1 MFFKIGEFSRLT
13 GISVDTLRYYERCGL
28 LTPRVD
34 EANSYRLYTE
44 QDFLALFHLR
54 QLRGLELPL
63 AEIKEYRAE
72 GCSLEEQL
80 EGLTDRCARID
91 EELHRLQLLRQ
102 RCAAAARMIH
112 KVKEN
117 LGKVAEVNCTA
128 AYHLLF
134 CTLEHL
140 PPERVAPLV
149 EKWVSAMPFVGY
161 FVSLAPEELGSAPQA
176 LKFGLSAD
184 LRYVGEF
191 GLPIVP
197 PVKAMKGGAGVQYTL
212 AVEDVFSLTEREMKP
227 ALDYA
232 ARNHFVILDDVCFA
246 VDAVEMRKNAPPL
259 YYLNM
264 RFPVKYL

>member
-34 EANSYRLYTE
+34 EANGYRLYTE

-54 QLRGLELPL
+54 QLRGLEMPL
-63 AEIKEYRAE
+63 ATIKEYRAE

-102 RCAAAARMIH
+102 RCAAAARTIR

-161 FVSLAPEELGSAPQA
+161 FVSLAPRRAGQRAPGAQVRAFGRSA
-176 LKFGLSAD
+176 
-184 LRYVGEF
+184 LRGR
-191 GLPIVP
+191 I
-197 PVKAMKGGAGVQYTL
+197 
-212 AVEDVFSLTEREMKP
+212 RP
-227 ALDYA
+227 AHRA
-232 ARNHFVILDDVCFA
+232 ARQGHGRAGRGCSTPWPWKTCF
-246 VDAVEMRKNAPPL
+246 L
-259 YYLNM
+259 
-264 RFPVKYL
+264 